1 MESGTPLSTDPQ
13 LHREKVVFKRLWGKT
28 GRIDVPS
35 VGLLIGEM
43 TSWDLQRR
51 EETPPDH
58 GAYVLRAS
66 FSYLSE
72 WMFKDPALHHRITI
86 EIGRGQKY
94 RLEPDADARTVL
106 DVLSLLI
113 EGVTIQPWQP

>member
-1 MESGTPLSTDPQ
+1 M
-13 LHREKVVFKRLWGKT
+13 FKRLYGSYGK
-28 GRIDVPS
+28 IDVPS

-58 GAYVLRAS
+58 GAYVLHAS

-72 WMFKDPALHHRITI
+72 WMFKDPALQHRII
-86 EIGRGQKY
+86 VEIGRGHQY
-94 RLEPDADARTVL
+94 RLIADADARTVL
-106 DVLSLLI
+106 DVRSLLI
-113 EGVTIQPWQP
+113 EGVSLDAL